1 MTSQR
6 PTLGTRAD
14 QPPCE
19 PPAVWCCSAYYRNPI
34 PIRVRSCERLPFVVS
49 QRRVGRMNPLMAN

>member
-19 PPAVWCCSAYYRNPI
+19 PPAVWCCSAYYRSQPKMC
-34 PIRVRSCERLPFVVS
+34 RSDEFSHGELSSRLS
-49 QRRVGRMNPLMAN
+49 TSDLS